1 MDYQFNVTLHPW
13 GPDAGVV
20 EIDTAARYGYWE
32 RRDGSEGG
40 GLWFDPSS
48 ERCSELIDFDGA
60 FMLPRSVV
68 SALRAAGFVL
78 DESFDD

>member
-1 MDYQFNVTLHPW
+1 MDYKYNITLHPW
-13 GPDAGVV
+13 GTEYGAVQ
-20 EIDTAARYGYWE
+20 IDTDARYGYWE

-40 GLWFDPSS
+40 GLWFETTS
-48 ERCSELIDFDGA
+48 ERCLELLDFDGA

-78 DESFDD
+78 DDTFD